1 MHLQCIFS
9 MHLQHASSVHL
20 QCIFSASSV
29 HLQCICMHLNEHDE
43 YTRLGLNANERCL
56 AYRALFKEAT
66 DMDELGLIRE
76 ASHKGWALGN
86 ERFQREVEALSSR
99 RASSLGKGRPRKAE
113 KLKTPFPPF
122 PVVGRL
128 NETQKSNCI
137 VSGRE
142 LQCHSFWHKG

>member
-1 MHLQCIFS
+1 MVAHPRDYPW
-9 MHLQHASSVHL
+9 SSHRRYGYGVDD
-20 QCIFSASSV
+20 
-29 HLQCICMHLNEHDE
+29 LNACWLIEHDE

-56 AYRALFKEAT
+56 AYRALFKEVT

-113 KLKTPFPPF
+113 KLNG
-122 PVVGRL
+122 V
-128 NETQKSNCI
+128 
-137 VSGRE
+137 
-142 LQCHSFWHKG
+142 